1 MTTCIVDISESTDHI
16 AQVMESSYLSLGE
29 FNCIMT
35 ELIYRIS
42 LSTYAESNLMN
53 YVSEL
58 KDKYNLKQLGLGD
71 YIAGLWFQIGR
82 DLLLI
87 FRYYGLYRDSRN
99 HLFEYTG
106 MLDKNTIVIKEIEYE
121 PTGCQN
127 TRTAHH
133 GPVGYG
139 YAYA

>member
-71 YIAGLWFQIGR
+71 YIAGLKNDNKRMVTFMCSR
-82 DLLLI
+82 KVMAEALI
-87 FRYYGLYRDSRN
+87 FRL
-99 HLFEYTG
+99 LFQSG
-106 MLDKNTIVIKEIEYE
+106 
-121 PTGCQN
+121 
-127 TRTAHH
+127 
-133 GPVGYG
+133 
-139 YAYA
+139 